1 MNTKAKQIIEAA
13 AEIAGAVLTCAL
25 FLALAWLFLVATPP
39 QNSAEFD
46 YWAAQAEGGAK

>member
-25 FLALAWLFLVATPP
+25 FLALAWLFLAATPP

-46 YWAAQAEGGAK
+46 WAAQMEGGAK